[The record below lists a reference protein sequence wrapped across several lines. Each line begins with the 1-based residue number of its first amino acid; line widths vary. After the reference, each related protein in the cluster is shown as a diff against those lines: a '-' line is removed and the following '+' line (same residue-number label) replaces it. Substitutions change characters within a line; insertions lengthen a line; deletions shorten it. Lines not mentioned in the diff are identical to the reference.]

1 MTTPSQP
8 ADGAPEGE
16 RLIEE
21 LDHEE
26 AGLLASYD
34 AIPTKAKV
42 GVFVGVVLIVAI
54 LLAIYH
60 DASWHWFEVHSGTVN
75 ESGPYYGF
83 WSGFGSDL
91 GEATLV
97 AGALAL
103 FRHHSCH
110 VRGCARLGRPVD
122 GTPYL
127 ACPKH
132 HPAHRGQ
139 KRGVSQTTI
148 HTAHQQRHSSTA

>member
-1 MTTPSQP
+1 M
-8 ADGAPEGE
+8 
-16 RLIEE
+16 
-21 LDHEE
+21 
-26 AGLLASYD
+26 
-34 AIPTKAKV
+34 
-42 GVFVGVVLIVAI
+42 AI

-132 HPAHRGQ
+132 HPAHQGQ

-148 HTAHQQRHSSTA
+148 DTAHQQRHSSTA

>member
-60 DASWHWFEVHSGTVN
+60 DRGTGLKCTR
-75 ESGPYYGF
+75 EP
-83 WSGFGSDL
+83 
-91 GEATLV
+91 
-97 AGALAL
+97 
-103 FRHHSCH
+103 
-110 VRGCARLGRPVD
+110 
-122 GTPYL
+122 
-127 ACPKH
+127 
-132 HPAHRGQ
+132 
-139 KRGVSQTTI
+139 
-148 HTAHQQRHSSTA
+148 